1 MGYLKGSPD
10 EAPVK
15 LVGIAVVSF
24 GYISGVNERNY
35 DIRIMLCFLACLTT
49 VLPVR
54 PSSATLNGR
63 QVISQGPVCS
73 GSQSWAFIRLFKRDV

>member
-1 MGYLKGSPD
+1 MEYTLGYSKGSPD

-15 LVGIAVVSF
+15 PVGIAVVSF

-35 DIRIMLCFLACLTT
+35 GLRVMLYFLACLTT
-49 VLPVR
+49 VFPVR

-73 GSQSWAFIRLFKRDV
+73 ES